1 MKASELMI
9 GNWVYAIDGNGEK
22 HPCRV
27 NDLKYDYINDR
38 EDFCVDFYGT
48 GYNPKWP
55 DVAFNVEPIFI
66 TSEILQK
73 NGWIKASG
81 YWVLKGYS
89 TRLGWKDGEMIVGY
103 SALPEKILYVH
114 ELQNLMK
121 AVKISCN
128 FEI

>member
-1 MKASELMI
+1 MKANELMI
-9 GNWVYAIDGNGEK
+9 GDWVLYGTRYAIVKKVGTTRCSILVCIGKREEI
-22 HPCRV
+22 V
-27 NDLKYDYINDR
+27 EETYDNI
-38 EDFCVDFYGT
+38 G
-48 GYNPKWP
+48 
-55 DVAFNVEPIFI
+55 PIPLMA
-66 TSEILQK
+66 EVLEK

-81 YWVLKGYS
+81 YWVLKGHS

-103 SALPEKILYVH
+103 SALPEKVFWVH

>member
-1 MKASELMI
+1 MKANELMI
-9 GNWVYAIDGNGEK
+9 GGWVLTLKSTHKEKVYAQIWAIEEGQTSILVKKDN
-22 HPCRV
+22 C
-27 NDLKYDYINDR
+27 NW
-38 EDFCVDFYGT
+38 FVDIE
-48 GYNPKWP
+48 WI
-55 DVAFNVEPIFI
+55 EPVSLI
-66 TSEILQK
+66 TKILEK
-73 NGWIKASG
+73 NGWIEASG
-81 YWVLKGYS
+81 YWVLKGHS

>member
-9 GNWVYAIDGNGEK
+9 GNWILYGEK
-22 HPCRV
+22 PV
-27 NDLKYDYINDR
+27 QVLQL
-38 EDFCVDFYGT
+38 
-48 GYNPKWP
+48 
-55 DVAFNVEPIFI
+55 
-66 TSEILQK
+66 TSEKIYKGFYPIPLTPEILEK
-73 NGWIKASG
+73 NGWIRASG
-81 YWVLKGYS
+81 YWVLKGHS

>member
-1 MKASELMI
+1 MRSTELMI
-9 GNWVYAIDGNGEK
+9 GNWILYGER
-22 HPCRV
+22 PV
-27 NDLKYDYINDR
+27 QVLQL
-38 EDFCVDFYGT
+38 
-48 GYNPKWP
+48 
-55 DVAFNVEPIFI
+55 
-66 TSEILQK
+66 TSEKIYKGFYPIPLTPEILKK
-73 NGWIKASG
+73 NGWIEASG

-89 TRLGWKDGEMIVGY
+89 TRLGWRNGEMVVGY

>member
-1 MKASELMI
+1 MKAEELMI
-9 GNWVYAIDGNGEK
+9 GDWVYGLYPNGERYAS
-22 HPCRV
+22 PFR
-27 NDLKYDYINDR
+27 ISA
-38 EDFCVDFYGT
+38 VDIYPTNRSPRIVTMGGYG
-48 GYNPKWP
+48 
-55 DVAFNVEPIFI
+55 FQSEHLEPIPL
-66 TSEILQK
+66 TAEILEK

-89 TRLGWKDGEMIVGY
+89 TRLGWRSGEMVIGY
-103 SALPEKILYVH
+103 AALPEKILYVH